1 MPLPDGGMCRC
12 VGATVTGMP
21 VFPSCRSTE
30 STEFRSTEARSQKR
44 ADVRYRAGGESSTIG
59 MTIFLFFR
67 KTVKVIFLPG

>member
-1 MPLPDGGMCRC
+1 MPLPDGGMRRC

-30 STEFRSTEARSQKR
+30 STEFRSPKR